1 MRLYLRYFAIHL
13 KCQMQYKT
21 SFFLTALGQFLTSF
35 TAFLSVYFLFDRF
48 HQVEGF
54 AFEEVLLCFSVVLF
68 AFSLAECFARG
79 FDTFPSMIGNG
90 EFDRILVRPR
100 SLVFQV
106 LASKMEFSRFGRLLQ
121 AVLML
126 AFALPRCDVEWTA
139 ARIGVLLLMV
149 VCGMALFAGLF
160 VVYAS
165 LSFFTLEGLEFMN
178 IFTDGAREF
187 GQYPFSIYG
196 KRVLG
201 FLPPVCF
208 RPCAIAVV
216 PAPVL
221 PSLACRRASVPVHRV
236 VGARRTVDC
245 GNGGRAFGLSM
256 LNWMGPRPRGIANGS
271 VPQCEGIPWAHPP
284 GFSSAAASTRGRSQK
299 NAHARKTGGS
309 AGAITVRSNTPL
321 APYVAV
327 VPCGSLFNDRGRWVK
342 RMARGLAMTGP
353 SSTKRGI
360 DKGEVTG

>member
-13 KCQMQYKT
+13 KSQMQYKT
-21 SFFLTALGQFLTSF
+21 SFFLTALGQFLASF

-48 HQVEGF
+48 YQVEGF

-139 ARIGVLLLMV
+139 ARVGVLLLMV
-149 VCGMALFAGLF
+149 VCGMALFSGLF

-201 FLPPVCF
+201 FLTYVIPLAMFQYYPF
-208 RPCAIAVV
+208 LFLTGRSNSLMYAFS
-216 PAPVL
+216 PVL
-221 PSLACRRASVPVHRV
+221 SLWFLLPCYLLWRVGVRRFQS
-236 VGARRTVDC
+236 T
-245 GNGGRAFGLSM
+245 
-256 LNWMGPRPRGIANGS
+256 GS
-271 VPQCEGIPWAHPP
+271 
-284 GFSSAAASTRGRSQK
+284 
-299 NAHARKTGGS
+299 
-309 AGAITVRSNTPL
+309 
-321 APYVAV
+321 
-327 VPCGSLFNDRGRWVK
+327 
-342 RMARGLAMTGP
+342 
-353 SSTKRGI
+353 
-360 DKGEVTG
+360 